1 MGKVIYDISMSLD
14 GFIAGANA
22 RPEAGWAGLGD
33 GGERLHD
40 WGFNSADPRNRE
52 IEETLLATTG
62 AVIVGRTTYDLS
74 IPNWG
79 ADGPTGAARVPTVVV
94 SHSVPQ
100 DIPGGG
106 VYTFVDSVE
115 AALETAKKAAGDKDI
130 VLQGGNIAQQ
140 FITGGLVD
148 EIFIHLAPV
157 LFGRGTRLIEDLGD
171 EHVQLETTEV
181 IETKEAIH
189 LRFRVVKLP

>member
-1 MGKVIYDISMSLD
+1 MGKVTYDISMSLD

-52 IEETLLATTG
+52 IAEALLATTG
-62 AVIVGRTTYDLS
+62 AVIVGRTTYNLS
-74 IPNWG
+74 ILNWG
-79 ADGPTGAARVPTVVV
+79 ADGPTGTARAPTVVV

-100 DIPGGG
+100 DIPDGG

-115 AALETAKKAAGDKDI
+115 AALETAKKVAGDKDVVI
-130 VLQGGNIAQQ
+130 QGGNIAQQ
-140 FITGGLVD
+140 FITLSLVD
-148 EIFIHLAPV
+148 EIFIHLVPV
-157 LFGRGTRLIEDLGD
+157 LFGSGSRLIEDLGG
-171 EHVQLETTEV
+171 EHVHLETTEV

-189 LRFRVVKLP
+189 LRFRVFK